1 MVPRMKQILSI
12 VTLMLFGLV
21 LSTRTAH
28 ADAKADA
35 KEFISKQ
42 LEVLKK
48 GDLTAIKAGF
58 TKRLQ
63 DKITAEKVEKGKKE
77 AGKFTIDDLVES
89 AEAKGAD
96 AIKIKMKGGRTL
108 TTLVKENGKWLAD
121 TIWFN

>member
-1 MVPRMKQILSI
+1 MKQLFSIL
-12 VTLMLFGLV
+12 VLLGLV
-21 LSTRTAH
+21 LVTRTVR

-35 KEFISKQ
+35 KAIITAQ

-89 AEAKGAD
+89 AEAKGPT

>member
-1 MVPRMKQILSI
+1 MKQLLSI

-35 KEFISKQ
+35 KAFITTQ

-63 DKITAEKVEKGKKE
+63 DKLTAEKVEKGKKE
-77 AGKFTIDDLVES
+77 AAKLTIDDLVDS
-89 AEAKGAD
+89 AEAKGPD

>member
-1 MVPRMKQILSI
+1 MKQILSI
-12 VTLMLFGLV
+12 VTLLLFGLV
-21 LSTRTAH
+21 LSTHTAH

-35 KEFISKQ
+35 KAVIAAQ

-89 AEAKGAD
+89 AEAKGD
-96 AIKIKMKGGRTL
+96 SIKIKMKGGRTL
-108 TTLVKENGKWLAD
+108 TTLVKVDGKWLAD

>member
-1 MVPRMKQILSI
+1 MKQLLSI

-35 KEFISKQ
+35 KAFITTQ

-63 DKITAEKVEKGKKE
+63 DKLTAEKVEKGKKSLE
-77 AGKFTIDDLVES
+77 KEKFTVDDLVES

-108 TTLVKENGKWLAD
+108 TTLVKVDGKWLAD

>member
-1 MVPRMKQILSI
+1 MKQILTI
-12 VTLMLFGLV
+12 VTFLLFGLV

-63 DKITAEKVEKGKKE
+63 DKLTTEKVEKGKKE
-77 AGKFTIDDLVES
+77 LDKAKYTVDDLVES
-89 AEAKGAD
+89 AEAKGAA

>member
-1 MVPRMKQILSI
+1 MKQILSI
-12 VTLMLFGLV
+12 VTLMVFGLV
-21 LSTRTAH
+21 LSVRTAH

-63 DKITAEKVEKGKKE
+63 DKITTEKVEKGKKE
-77 AGKFTIDDLVES
+77 LDKAKYTVDDLVES

>member
-1 MVPRMKQILSI
+1 MKQILSI

-21 LSTRTAH
+21 LTTRTAH

-35 KEFISKQ
+35 KAFISKQ

-48 GDLTAIKAGF
+48 GDLAEIKAGF

-63 DKITAEKVEKGKKE
+63 DKITAEKVEKAKKE
-77 AGKFTIDDLVES
+77 AAKFTVDDLVDS
-89 AEAKGAD
+89 AEAKGD
-96 AIKIKMKGGRTL
+96 SIKIKMKNGRTL
-108 TTLVKENGKWLAD
+108 TTLVKTGGKWEAD